1 MEHLW
6 SPWRS
11 KYISSFK
18 DKKEDVT
25 CFLCEAAK
33 CTDFNNENLVVYK
46 SDYSVVL
53 MNRYPYNSGHLLIAP
68 NIHIGDIL
76 NLEINHLLDINIL
89 IQKSI
94 IVLNNLY
101 HPHGYNI
108 GANLGRA
115 AGAGVPDH
123 LHFHVVPRWNGDTNF
138 VPVLSEVKIISEYI
152 EEARERIEFEF
163 KRIAN

>member
-18 DKKEDVT
+18 DKKEDFT
-25 CFLCEAAK
+25 CFLCEAAH
-33 CTDFNNENLVVYK
+33 CTEFNDENLVVYK
-46 SDYSVVL
+46 SIYSVVL

-94 IVLNNLY
+94 MVLNNLY

-138 VPVLSEVKIISEYI
+138 VPVLSEVKIISEFI
-152 EEARERIEFEF
+152 EEARDRIEFEF